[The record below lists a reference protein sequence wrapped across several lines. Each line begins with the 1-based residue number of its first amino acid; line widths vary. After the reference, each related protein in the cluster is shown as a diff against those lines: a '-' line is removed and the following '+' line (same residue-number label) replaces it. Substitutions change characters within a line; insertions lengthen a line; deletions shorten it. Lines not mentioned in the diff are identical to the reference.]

1 MKTGE
6 ATASPVLF
14 LQSDSQGFV
23 HGCEREGRKEGRAD
37 PACRGVD
44 ERPHAPEGFG
54 WEGGLILL
62 RMSQKAPR
70 WPSAIAFTSTLL
82 SL

>member
-23 HGCEREGRKEGRAD
+23 HGCEREGRKEGRK
-37 PACRGVD
+37 
-44 ERPHAPEGFG
+44 EE
-54 WEGGLILL
+54 L
-62 RMSQKAPR
+62 
-70 WPSAIAFTSTLL
+70 TLL
-82 SL
+82 AGGWTKDLMPRRASGGKGG